1 MTRLAIFVEGTTEED
16 FVNKLLVDHL
26 SSLGVYATAM
36 FISGRG
42 GNVSVERLAPEMA
55 KFSWNFDAVTSLV
68 DFYGFRNRGERSVE
82 ELEEHLSQEINRKN
96 LGMGKVFPYV
106 QNTSLRVCCFP
117 TRPRFR

>member
-55 KFSWNFDAVTSLV
+55 KFSWNGLFT
-68 DFYGFRNRGERSVE
+68 
-82 ELEEHLSQEINRKN
+82 
-96 LGMGKVFPYV
+96 
-106 QNTSLRVCCFP
+106 
-117 TRPRFR
+117 